1 MSQPAPDVEELDPE
15 DLLLDENETDPPTEE
30 ENALHAVDTLVEE
43 ALSSSVTSERYVQI
57 LHELASFIESLEIEY
72 AETSGNSY
80 GPFDEDMRDDYRIG
94 LVLNSLN
101 NHDLFFDSVLGRL
114 VGTDQQ
120 TTPEQFSVLAA
131 SYRLLIACSVG
142 PNNAAVSFA
151 AEDSTVDVLLSLIKQ
166 AVSPPVRCYAV
177 GLLSVSL
184 LERKVADRVVRQQ
197 IPQLLLQNLVD
208 SNVADSGHF
217 PYDFASKNGVGGENG
232 NVSPDTSA
240 ASTTSTTA
248 TTSSTSSPSTT
259 ATTATTSTTS
269 TATKTTA
276 KQPDVLFDNLGEAVS
291 SVTIAKLMQLEC
303 NWTLQ
308 CLASMGEYQ
317 ETLAPATHTGAID
330 TVLNIFKSD
339 HDSIHLDTVEL
350 TWHMLAHK
358 SFASAFVRQGGVQ
371 ILLALAEQT
380 PPSNPLNGCIAL
392 CFSGLA
398 SLSSVMEM
406 TCRLGPMVTKKM
418 VDHAL
423 DLTT

>member
-151 AEDSTVDVLLSLIKQ
+151 AEDS
-166 AVSPPVRCYAV
+166 
-177 GLLSVSL
+177 
-184 LERKVADRVVRQQ
+184 
-197 IPQLLLQNLVD
+197 
-208 SNVADSGHF
+208 
-217 PYDFASKNGVGGENG
+217 
-232 NVSPDTSA
+232 
-240 ASTTSTTA
+240 
-248 TTSSTSSPSTT
+248 
-259 ATTATTSTTS
+259 
-269 TATKTTA
+269 
-276 KQPDVLFDNLGEAVS
+276 
-291 SVTIAKLMQLEC
+291 
-303 NWTLQ
+303 
-308 CLASMGEYQ
+308 
-317 ETLAPATHTGAID
+317 
-330 TVLNIFKSD
+330 
-339 HDSIHLDTVEL
+339 
-350 TWHMLAHK
+350 
-358 SFASAFVRQGGVQ
+358 
-371 ILLALAEQT
+371 
-380 PPSNPLNGCIAL
+380 
-392 CFSGLA
+392 
-398 SLSSVMEM
+398 
-406 TCRLGPMVTKKM
+406 
-418 VDHAL
+418 
-423 DLTT
+423 